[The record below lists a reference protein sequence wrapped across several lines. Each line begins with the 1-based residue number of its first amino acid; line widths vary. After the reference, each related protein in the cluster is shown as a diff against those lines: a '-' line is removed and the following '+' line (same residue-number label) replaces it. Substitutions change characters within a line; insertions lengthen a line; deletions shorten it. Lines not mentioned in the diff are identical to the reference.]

1 MSGVFTF
8 DEAAHEYR
16 LDGRKLP
23 SVTSIIRPIAPDF
36 SAIPPHVLERKR
48 AIGTAAHLA
57 CELDDLGELDE
68 ESLDPILVG
77 YLQAWR
83 GFKDAT
89 GAIVIANECRLY
101 HPRLNYAGTLDRLL
115 SIGGNL
121 WLVDLKTSADPVP
134 SYGVQ
139 LAAYA
144 ELLKSSDAQLVPQE
158 PRRASLH
165 LRDDGTHK
173 LHEFKNPND
182 WPAFVAC
189 LSLYQWKESNQ

>member
-89 GAIVIANECRLY
+89 GAIVIANERRLY

-144 ELLKSSDAQLVPQE
+144 ELLKASDAQLVPQE